1 MPLKRNAMPLKRN
14 AMPLAER
21 YATGGTQHRRL
32 RRNAIPMPGRGLD
45 GPGAERYATGGTQHR
60 RLRRNAIPMPGPWP
74 RWPRG
79 GTLCHWRNAIPMP
92 GPWPRWPRGGTLC
105 HWRNA
110 ASTAPGGTLYR
121 CQGRGLDG
129 LGAERYATGGTQH
142 RRLRRNAIPMPGPW
156 PRWPRGG
163 TLCHW
168 RNATST
174 AQVERYT
181 DARAW
186 PRWPERNAMPL
197 VLVAVGSAAAGPWC
211 SPR

>member
-79 GTLCHWRNAIPMP
+79 GTLCHWRNA
-92 GPWPRWPRGGTLC
+92 
-105 HWRNA
+105 
-110 ASTAPGGTLYR
+110 ASTAQAERYTDARAVASMASGRNAMPLAERNIDGSGGTLYR
-121 CQGRGLDG
+121 CQGMASVAR
-129 LGAERYATGGTQH
+129 AERYATGTGSC
-142 RRLRRNAIPMPGPW
+142 RVSCGW
-156 PRWPRGG
+156 
-163 TLCHW
+163 
-168 RNATST
+168 
-174 AQVERYT
+174 
-181 DARAW
+181 
-186 PRWPERNAMPL
+186 PL
-197 VLVAVGSAAAGPWC
+197 VLS
-211 SPR
+211 SMR